1 MSTDS
6 DDVTAM
12 AHVTKEFTFIDPL
25 SDGECMAL
33 IQTAEAD
40 NIKIIITESRR
51 IVLFPCDDLH
61 TATAIL
67 AEVNLIESIGLI
79 REIVEWDIT
88 GLVSEYELPI
98 QLTPEGNDNDQI

>member
-6 DDVTAM
+6 DDVTAV
-12 AHVTKEFTFIDPL
+12 ANVTNEFTFIDPP